1 MNPITIAVVSMFVRL
16 ILGSDIF
23 TRVELTVQRWS
34 SRKIAGAEKRDG
46 VLAELEVIGLKAAEW
61 ALRLAIE
68 LAVGKMKKF
77 DTGAK

>member
-1 MNPITIAVVSMFVRL
+1 MNPITTAVVSMFIRL

-23 TRVELTVQRWS
+23 TRVELTVKRWS

-46 VLAELEVIGLKAAEW
+46 VLDELEVIGLEAAEW

-77 DTGAK
+77 DTEVK